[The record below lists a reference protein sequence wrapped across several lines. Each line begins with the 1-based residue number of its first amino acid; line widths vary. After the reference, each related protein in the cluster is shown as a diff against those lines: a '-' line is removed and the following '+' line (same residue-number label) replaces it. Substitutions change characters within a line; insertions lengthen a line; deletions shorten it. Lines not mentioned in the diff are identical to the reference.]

1 MDTYVTQSKPQIK
14 NEPAIQKLLSRMPDD
29 VATSFSD
36 DQLLHLKLAL
46 GARQWGKHKIDFR
59 GTVALPF
66 SPSKIYYVLLM
77 GKNHRDLSRTEKA
90 VSAFT
95 ITLFVSLFIFICV
108 LVGLLVVYL
117 LKSALGINLFENF
130 SLGIWSWFKALW

>member
-1 MDTYVTQSKPQIK
+1 MAHKNSQIK
-14 NEPAIQKLLSRMPDD
+14 DEPAMRKLLERMPDPI
-29 VATSFSD
+29 AESFTN
-36 DQLLHLKLAL
+36 DQLLHLKIAL
-46 GARQWGKHKIDFR
+46 GARQWGKHKVDFR

-66 SPSKIYYVLLM
+66 VPIKIYYVLLM

-95 ITLFVSLFIFICV
+95 VTLFVSLFIFICV
-108 LVGLLVVYL
+108 LVGLLVIYL

-130 SLGIWSWFKALW
+130 SLGIWSWFKGL

>member
-1 MDTYVTQSKPQIK
+1 MAHKNSQIK
-14 NEPAIQKLLSRMPDD
+14 DEPAMRKLLERMPDPI
-29 VATSFSD
+29 AESFTN
-36 DQLLHLKLAL
+36 DQLLHLKIAL
-46 GARQWGKHKIDFR
+46 GARQWGKHKVDFR

-66 SPSKIYYVLLM
+66 VPSKIYYVLLM

-95 ITLFVSLFIFICV
+95 VTLFVSLFIFICV
-108 LVGLLVVYL
+108 LVGLLVIYL

-130 SLGIWSWFKALW
+130 SLGIWSWFKGLW